1 MGQKVNPI
9 IFRMGQIHHWTSRWF
24 SQKNFQEFLKQDI
37 QIKRFIKKYLK
48 DAAVVQIEIER
59 PGSTLTVI
67 IYTAKP
73 GMVIGRSGEGIE
85 KLTKELKDRFL
96 NDKTSI
102 KITIQEVKNPN
113 ASSELI
119 LHGVIADLEKRIP
132 FRRVMKQA
140 IARAQK
146 AGVKGVKV
154 SCSGRLNGAEI
165 ARRET
170 LNWGS
175 LPLHTIRSD
184 IDYARSTAFTTYGTI
199 GVKVWIYKGEKFD
212 KEDAHKNIQA

>member
-9 IFRMGQIHHWTSRWF
+9 IFRMGYIHHWTSRWF
-24 SQKNFQEFLKQDI
+24 SQKNFKEFLKQDI

-59 PGSTLTVI
+59 SGNTLTVI

-96 NDKTSI
+96 GEKTSF

-113 ASSELI
+113 SSSELI

-154 SCSGRLNGAEI
+154 TCSGRLNGAEI

-175 LPLHTIRSD
+175 LPLHTIRAD

-199 GVKVWIYKGEKFD
+199 GVKVWIYKGERF
-212 KEDAHKNIQA
+212 EI